1 MGQEFVGI
9 VSIVILM
16 MTGIILGYV
25 LSQLILGYLT
35 LNLVTFLGTI
45 SLIVIFGT
53 LYFVLFWEFK
63 KRQSRSFSPQPA
75 YPTSEP
81 EPITNEADTHLQNQ
95 LFGLVGDTA
104 TANRLVEQLKQ
115 NHPDMS
121 ENWYWQR
128 AIADLER
135 DRGS

>member
-35 LNLVTFLGTI
+35 LNLITFLGTI
-45 SLIVIFGT
+45 SLIIIFGT

-63 KRQSRSFSPQPA
+63 KRQSQPLSTQPS
-75 YPTSEP
+75 YPIP
-81 EPITNEADTHLQNQ
+81 EATADTHLQNR
-95 LFGLVGDTA
+95 LFSLVGDTA
-104 TANRLVEQLKQ
+104 TANRLIEQLKQ

-121 ENWYWQR
+121 ENWYWQT
-128 AIADLER
+128 AIANLER
-135 DRGS
+135 DRQG

>member
-16 MTGIILGYV
+16 TIGIILGYV

-35 LNLVTFLGTI
+35 LNLVTFLGTV
-45 SLIVIFGT
+45 SLIIIFGT

-63 KRQSRSFSPQPA
+63 KRQSRSFSTQPS
-75 YPTSEP
+75 YPTP
-81 EPITNEADTHLQNQ
+81 EPKADTHLQSQ
-95 LFGLVGDTA
+95 LFGLVGGDKA
-104 TANRLVEQLKQ
+104 TASRLVEQLKQ

-135 DRGS
+135 DRGR

>member
-16 MTGIILGYV
+16 AIGVILGFV
-25 LSQLILGYLT
+25 LSQLILGFLT
-35 LNLVTFLGTI
+35 LNLITFLGTI
-45 SLIVIFGT
+45 SLIIIFGT

-63 KRQSRSFSPQPA
+63 KRQSGSFSPQTSYPA
-75 YPTSEP
+75 P
-81 EPITNEADTHLQNQ
+81 EHTADPHLQNQ
-95 LFGLVGDTA
+95 LFALVGGDRG

-135 DRGS
+135 DRGG

>member
-16 MTGIILGYV
+16 AIGVILGYV
-25 LSQLILGYLT
+25 LSQLILGFLT
-35 LNLVTFLGTI
+35 LNLITFLGTI
-45 SLIVIFGT
+45 SLIIIFGT

-63 KRQSRSFSPQPA
+63 KRQSGSFSPQPS
-75 YPTSEP
+75 YPAP
-81 EPITNEADTHLQNQ
+81 EPTADTHLQNQ
-95 LFGLVGDTA
+95 LFALVGGDRG
-104 TANRLVEQLKQ
+104 TANRLVEQLKR

-135 DRGS
+135 DRGR

>member
-9 VSIVILM
+9 VSILILM
-16 MTGIILGYV
+16 TIGVILGYV

-45 SLIVIFGT
+45 SLIILFGT

-63 KRQSRSFSPQPA
+63 KRTSHSFSPQSSYPA
-75 YPTSEP
+75 P
-81 EPITNEADTHLQNQ
+81 EPTGDAHLQNQ
-95 LFGLVGDTA
+95 LFALVGGDKG

-135 DRGS
+135 DRER

>member
-9 VSIVILM
+9 ISIVILM
-16 MTGIILGYV
+16 SIGIILGYV

-45 SLIVIFGT
+45 SLIIIFGT

-63 KRQSRSFSPQPA
+63 KRQSRSSFSTQPP
-75 YPTSEP
+75 YPTP
-81 EPITNEADTHLQNQ
+81 EPTADAHLQNQ
-95 LFGLVGDTA
+95 LFTLLGGDKP
-104 TANRLVEQLKQ
+104 TANRLVKQLKQ

-135 DRGS
+135 DRQR

>member
-9 VSIVILM
+9 ISIIILM
-16 MTGIILGYV
+16 TIGIILGYV

-45 SLIVIFGT
+45 SLIIIFGT

-63 KRQSRSFSPQPA
+63 KRQSRSFSTQPS
-75 YPTSEP
+75 YPTP
-81 EPITNEADTHLQNQ
+81 EPTADTHLQSQ
-95 LFGLVGDTA
+95 LFGLVGGDKA
-104 TANRLVEQLKQ
+104 TANRLVEQLKL

-135 DRGS
+135 DRGR

>member
-1 MGQEFVGI
+1 MGQEFVAI
-9 VSIVILM
+9 ISIVILM
-16 MTGIILGYV
+16 MIGVILGYV

-35 LNLVTFLGTI
+35 LNLVTFLGTF

-53 LYFVLFWEFK
+53 LYFILFWEFK
-63 KRQSRSFSPQPA
+63 KRQSRSFSTQPP
-75 YPTSEP
+75 YPTPEP
-81 EPITNEADTHLQNQ
+81 EPEPEGDAHLQNR
-95 LFGLVGDTA
+95 LFALVGDTA

-115 NHPDMS
+115 NHPEMS

-135 DRGS
+135 DRGR

>member
-1 MGQEFVGI
+1 MGQEFIGI
-9 VSIVILM
+9 ISIVILM
-16 MTGIILGYV
+16 IIGVTLGYV

-35 LNLVTFLGTI
+35 LNLVTFLGTL
-45 SLIVIFGT
+45 SLIIIFGT

-63 KRQSRSFSPQPA
+63 KRQSRSFSPQTT
-75 YPTSEP
+75 YPMP
-81 EPITNEADTHLQNQ
+81 ESIADAHLQNR

-115 NHPDMS
+115 NHPNMS

>member
-1 MGQEFVGI
+1 MGQEFVVI
-9 VSIVILM
+9 ISIVILM
-16 MTGIILGYV
+16 ITGVILGYV

-35 LNLVTFLGTI
+35 LNLVTFLGTL

-63 KRQSRSFSPQPA
+63 KRQSRTLRTQPQ
-75 YPTSEP
+75 YPSTEP
-81 EPITNEADTHLQNQ
+81 LADANLQSQ
-95 LFGLVGDTA
+95 LFTLVGDTT
-104 TANRLVEQLKQ
+104 TAKRLVEQLKQ
-115 NHPDMS
+115 NHPRMS

-135 DRGS
+135 ERGR

>member
-9 VSIVILM
+9 VSILILM
-16 MTGIILGYV
+16 TIGVILGYV

-35 LNLVTFLGTI
+35 LNLITFLGTL
-45 SLIVIFGT
+45 SLIIIFGT

-63 KRQSRSFSPQPA
+63 KRTSRSFSPQPS
-75 YPTSEP
+75 YPNP
-81 EPITNEADTHLQNQ
+81 EPTADAHLQNQ
-95 LFGLVGDTA
+95 LFALVGGDRA
-104 TANRLVEQLKQ
+104 TANRLIEQLKR

-135 DRGS
+135 DRER

>member
-16 MTGIILGYV
+16 AIGVILGYV

-35 LNLVTFLGTI
+35 LNLITLLGTI
-45 SLIVIFGT
+45 SLIIIFGT

-63 KRQSRSFSPQPA
+63 KRQSPSFSTQPS
-75 YPTSEP
+75 YPAP
-81 EPITNEADTHLQNQ
+81 EPTADAHLQNQ
-95 LFGLVGDTA
+95 LFALVGGDRGTA
-104 TANRLVEQLKQ
+104 TRLVEQLKQ

-135 DRGS
+135 DRGR

>member
-1 MGQEFVGI
+1 MGQEFVAI

-16 MTGIILGYV
+16 TIGVMLGYV
-25 LSQLILGYLT
+25 LSQLILGFLM
-35 LNLVTFLGTI
+35 LNLVTFLGTL
-45 SLIVIFGT
+45 SLIIIFGT

-63 KRQSRSFSPQPA
+63 KRQSRSYSTQPA
-75 YPTSEP
+75 YPEP
-81 EPITNEADTHLQNQ
+81 EPTADAHLQNR
-95 LFGLVGDTA
+95 LFALVGDTA

-115 NHPDMS
+115 NHPGMS

-135 DRGS
+135 DRGR

>member
-16 MTGIILGYV
+16 AIGVILGYV

-35 LNLVTFLGTI
+35 LNLITFLGTI
-45 SLIVIFGT
+45 SLIIIFGT

-63 KRQSRSFSPQPA
+63 KRQSPSFSPQPS
-75 YPTSEP
+75 YPAP
-81 EPITNEADTHLQNQ
+81 EPTADAHLQNQ
-95 LFGLVGDTA
+95 LFALVGGDRGTA
-104 TANRLVEQLKQ
+104 TRLVEQLKQ

-135 DRGS
+135 DRGR

>member
-1 MGQEFVGI
+1 MGQEFVAI

-16 MTGIILGYV
+16 ITGVILGYV

-45 SLIVIFGT
+45 SLILIFGT

-63 KRQSRSFSPQPA
+63 KRQSRSWSTQPP
-75 YPTSEP
+75 YPKQELT
-81 EPITNEADTHLQNQ
+81 ADSHLQSQ
-95 LFGLVGDTA
+95 LFSLLGGDTA
-104 TANRLVEQLKQ
+104 TAKRLVEQLKQ
-115 NHPDMS
+115 NHPEMS

-135 DRGS
+135 DRAQ

>member
-16 MTGIILGYV
+16 AIGVILGYV

-45 SLIVIFGT
+45 SLIIIFGT

-63 KRQSRSFSPQPA
+63 KRQSHSFSPQPS
-75 YPTSEP
+75 YPTP
-81 EPITNEADTHLQNQ
+81 ETHSRCTFAKSTFC
-95 LFGLVGDTA
+95 FGWWRQGYCKPLSRTTKAKSSRYVRKLVLAKGDR
-104 TANRLVEQLKQ
+104 RLRKGQGALK
-115 NHPDMS
+115 
-121 ENWYWQR
+121 
-128 AIADLER
+128 
-135 DRGS
+135 

>member
-1 MGQEFVGI
+1 MGQEFVAI
-9 VSIVILM
+9 ISIIILM
-16 MTGIILGYV
+16 MTGVILGYV

-63 KRQSRSFSPQPA
+63 KRQSRSFSTQPP
-75 YPTSEP
+75 YPKQ
-81 EPITNEADTHLQNQ
+81 EPIVDIDLQNQ
-95 LFGLVGDTA
+95 LFGLLSGDKATA
-104 TANRLVEQLKQ
+104 TRLVEQLKQ
-115 NHPDMS
+115 NHPGMS

-128 AIADLER
+128 AITDLER
-135 DRGS
+135 DRGR

>member
-9 VSIVILM
+9 VSIIILM

-35 LNLVTFLGTI
+35 LNLVTFLGTL
-45 SLIVIFGT
+45 SLIIIFGT

-63 KRQSRSFSPQPA
+63 KRQSRSLSTQPS
-75 YPTSEP
+75 YPTP
-81 EPITNEADTHLQNQ
+81 EPTADTHLQNQ
-95 LFGLVGDTA
+95 LFGLLGGDTA
-104 TANRLVEQLKQ
+104 TAKRLVEQLKQ
-115 NHPDMS
+115 NHPNMS

-135 DRGS
+135 DRGR

>member
-9 VSIVILM
+9 VSILILM
-16 MTGIILGYV
+16 TIGVILGYV

-45 SLIVIFGT
+45 SLIILFGT

-63 KRQSRSFSPQPA
+63 KRTSHSFSPQT
-75 YPTSEP
+75 TSPMP
-81 EPITNEADTHLQNQ
+81 ESIADAHLQNQ
-95 LFGLVGDTA
+95 LFALVGGDKG

-135 DRGS
+135 DRER

>member
-1 MGQEFVGI
+1 MGQEFVAI

-16 MTGIILGYV
+16 TIGVMLGYV
-25 LSQLILGYLT
+25 LSQLILGFLM
-35 LNLVTFLGTI
+35 LNLVTFLGTL
-45 SLIVIFGT
+45 SLIIIFGT

-63 KRQSRSFSPQPA
+63 KRQPRSYSTQPS
-75 YPTSEP
+75 YPEAEP
-81 EPITNEADTHLQNQ
+81 TADAHLQNQ

-115 NHPDMS
+115 NHPGMS

-135 DRGS
+135 DRGR

>member
-16 MTGIILGYV
+16 TIGVILGYV

-35 LNLVTFLGTI
+35 LNLITFLGTL
-45 SLIVIFGT
+45 SLIIIFGT

-63 KRQSRSFSPQPA
+63 KRQSGSFSTQPS
-75 YPTSEP
+75 YPTP
-81 EPITNEADTHLQNQ
+81 EPTADSHLQNQ
-95 LFGLVGDTA
+95 LFGLVGGDKA
-104 TANRLVEQLKQ
+104 TANRLVEQLKR

-128 AIADLER
+128 AITDLER
-135 DRGS
+135 DRGR